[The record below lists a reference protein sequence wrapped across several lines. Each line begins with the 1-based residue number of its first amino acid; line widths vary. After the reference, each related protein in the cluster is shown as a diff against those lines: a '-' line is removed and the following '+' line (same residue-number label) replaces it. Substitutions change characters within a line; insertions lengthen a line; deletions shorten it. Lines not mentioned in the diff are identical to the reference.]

1 MHPTTKASCTT
12 LYPTFPCKLHFT
24 FFLPYLHLQSISK
37 MSSTNST
44 ASSTVSHILCPLYK
58 SWFLPINL
66 FSLTFNHNTSSSKFS
81 MPGLLQMTYP
91 IMSPP
96 LIMQFMAAFHNDKVI
111 FYYAFIFRFFS
122 LNITI
127 QYMTYEST
135 AINFFACDHNCIFDL
150 HFIPALDQ

>member
-127 QYMTYEST
+127 QYMT
-135 AINFFACDHNCIFDL
+135 N
-150 HFIPALDQ
+150 